1 MESKM
6 TSNEDIDDVREW
18 ADDYLE
24 EEESLQTTSTS
35 RKRQL
40 KRDDDWIPSTQLN
53 TTSTADS
60 YEHCKVLVKNCEYT
74 FNYNRRKSRR
84 GKWYY
89 YNKYFSGYI

>member
-6 TSNEDIDDVREW
+6 TSNEDADDLREW
-18 ADDYLE
+18 ADDYLDG
-24 EEESLQTTSTS
+24 EESLQTTSTI
-35 RKRQL
+35 RKGQI

-60 YEHCKVLVKNCEYT
+60 YELCKELVKSCEYD
-74 FNYNRRKSRR
+74 FKYNRRKSRR

-89 YNKYFSGYI
+89 YNKYFWGYI